1 MTPSYPTRRPSEL
14 AAQFV
19 GNDDVGSGV
28 DQTVD
33 EIGLAADHHGRYGQ
47 EEADA
52 HRHAGHGNRGL
63 PRAPDDVLARD
74 IQDQKRPDD
83 HSPSTGLTRSP
94 SSRPDGGDRMTLY
107 PQASPDQNGK
117 CSTTQSPCLPH

>member
-1 MTPSYPTRRPSEL
+1 MILRPPRSTRTDTLFPYTTLFRS
-14 AAQFV
+14 
-19 GNDDVGSGV
+19 
-28 DQTVD
+28 
-33 EIGLAADHHGRYGQ
+33 HHGRYGQ

-74 IQDQKRPDD
+74 IQDQKRPAD

-94 SSRPDGGDRMTLY
+94 SSRSDGGDRMTLS
-107 PQASPDQNGK
+107 PSASPDV
-117 CSTTQSPCLPH
+117 T